1 MLGEWAT
8 TAVYHPAPVFT
19 NFIQSEEIM
28 NSTETD
34 IHAWK

>member
-8 TAVYHPAPVFT
+8 IAVYHPVPVFT
-19 NFIQSEEIM
+19 SFIQSEEIM

-34 IHAWK
+34 IDA